1 MGAEASI
8 EMGTVTDLLP
18 WVVLMFALNGAQL
31 WPVKVVCYQARA

>member
-18 WVVLMFALNGAQL
+18 GFALMFALNGAQF